1 MSKSQAFASLKYTT
15 ALAALTTATVAVA
28 NDPAPSIVAD
38 QGDAIALHGI
48 AEVSG
53 GLPMAS
59 ILPIHALAAQ
69 VTMQDET
76 KAEGRDE
83 SIVVTGRRTVDTP
96 ADEIK
101 RDADGIVDSVTAS
114 DIEKT
119 ADENLAEALDRV
131 VGVSQNG
138 FFGTAEAGY
147 VSIRGFDS
155 RYNSINIDGNPI
167 WFSSQNNRGAQ
178 IGQIPSAVVNEVS
191 VYKTPTADMDGN
203 SIGGHIAMRTL
214 RAFDGGT
221 RPYLKA
227 GVRIA
232 ANENDSRTTDRP
244 TTQIYTV
251 GKLTFGPERQFGA
264 VFGFNRQTIG
274 RFDDFGSVLTYRQ
287 RVGPDGIERDEIA
300 GNAFG
305 ESAFDRDIR
314 NTSIFGKLEARSQD
328 KFYAFLSGTLFDE
341 RRFMYLQR
349 SGFFV
354 NQGGSRTVTQ
364 TGDGTANFTNA
375 QAQIRAFDYDFLRK
389 AKVLGSGLDYRVG
402 EKASIALRANYTDY
416 SNEILTR
423 NTGGGFRV
431 ENFAGTYDI
440 TGNTPVFTVTEEER
454 YADTENWLF
463 NNIANT
469 SGSAAYFRQWDL
481 FDKVYS
487 AGATL
492 NYNDGRT
499 AEGFGGS
506 TGFKWVRLDRNF
518 DQRFDY
524 RSLPAGVTLRLNQIV
539 PADST
544 MANNSAVLN
553 TNFDAFYDFLSENG
567 TSRIDESPLADYSLR
582 EDTTAGFAT
591 LRYSS
596 PLLKVFAGM
605 RYERTSVTTQTA
617 QSVSGAILPL
627 LREKEYDNWLPNV
640 QFTLDP
646 TEHFKIRGAFTKT
659 IGRPDFVDF
668 APGITQTVNAAGV
681 EIERGSNGDLGPRES
696 TNYDLSAEFY
706 GQDVRLS
713 AAVFHKDIAGETF
726 NQVTEVFDEMGELTL
741 IRTVPLNTGSAS
753 ITGLEFSASVR
764 RFEFLPNRLKS
775 LSLAANYTIADPQWD
790 VVFTDGSTRSIEGLR
805 NHPEWQL
812 FIRGGYE
819 IGPLRAY
826 VNYTKRGRAFVGFGA
841 TPAQDVWIRPTD
853 QLDLQANLRIT
864 DGVHLTFDARNV
876 TNSYVINSTGI
887 DDALS
892 YSVGPGRSYWFGARF
907 QL

>member
-1 MSKSQAFASLKYTT
+1 MKNIMKAALLTT
-15 ALAALTTATVAVA
+15 SGALAM
-28 NDPAPSIVAD
+28 
-38 QGDAIALHGI
+38 
-48 AEVSG
+48 
-53 GLPMAS
+53 GLV
-59 ILPIHALAAQ
+59 LPERAAAAQ
-69 VTMQDET
+69 DAEPDSSQ
-76 KAEGRDE
+76 AEGRTE
-83 SIVVTGRRTVDTP
+83 TIVVTARKSVDTP
-96 ADEIK
+96 AEEIK
-101 RDADGIVDSVTAS
+101 READGIVDSVTAS
-114 DIEKT
+114 DIAKT

-178 IGQIPSAVVNEVS
+178 IGQIPTAVVNEVS
-191 VYKTPTADMDGN
+191 VYKTPTADLDGN
-203 SIGGHIAMRTL
+203 SIGGHIALRTL

-227 GVRIA
+227 GVRVGP
-232 ANENDSRTTDRP
+232 NENGSRVADGP
-244 TTQIYTV
+244 STQIYTV
-251 GKLTFGPERQFGA
+251 GKITFGSERQFGA
-264 VFGFNRQTIG
+264 VFGFNRQTIA

-287 RVGPDGIERDEIA
+287 RVGPDGVERDEIA

-314 NTSIFGKLEARSQD
+314 NTSIFGKLEVRSED
-328 KFYAFLSGTLFDE
+328 KLYAFLSGTLFDE

-349 SGFFV
+349 SGFFI
-354 NQGGSRTVTQ
+354 NQGGTRTVTQ

-375 QAQIRAFDYDFLRK
+375 QGQIREFDYDFLRK
-389 AKVLGSGLDYRVG
+389 AKVLGSGLDYRIG
-402 EKASIALRANYTDY
+402 EKASIALRANFTDY

-423 NTGGGFRV
+423 NAGGGSRV

-440 TGNTPVFTVTEEER
+440 NGNTPVFTITEEDR
-454 YADTENWLF
+454 YANTANWLF
-463 NNIANT
+463 NNVANT

-492 NYNDGRT
+492 NYNDGKT

-506 TGFKWVRLDRNF
+506 TGIKWVRLDRSFNQ
-518 DQRFDY
+518 DFDY
-524 RSLPAGVTLRLNQIV
+524 RSLPTGVTLRLNQVV
-539 PADST
+539 PPEAT
-544 MANNSAVLN
+544 MANNSAALN
-553 TNFDAFYDFLSENG
+553 TNFNAFYDFLQQNG
-567 TSRIDESPLADYSLR
+567 ASRIDETPLADYTLR
-582 EDTTAGFAT
+582 EDFTAGFAT

-596 PLLKVFAGM
+596 RLLKAFVGL
-605 RYERTSVTTQTA
+605 RYERTSVTTETA

-627 LREKEYDNWLPNV
+627 LREKEYENWLPNV

-646 TEHFKIRGAFTKT
+646 TDRFKIRGAFTKT

-706 GQDVRLS
+706 GQDVILS
-713 AAVFHKDIAGETF
+713 AAVYHKDITGETF

-741 IRTVPLNTGSAS
+741 IRTVPLNNGSAS
-753 ITGLEFSASVR
+753 VTGLELSASVR
-764 RFEFLPNRLKS
+764 RFEFLPGPLKA
-775 LSLAANYTIADPQWD
+775 LSLTTNYTIADLQWD
-790 VVFTDGSTRSIEGLR
+790 VVFTDGSTRSVSGLR
-805 NHPEWQL
+805 NHPEWQF

-826 VNYTKRGRAFVGFGA
+826 VNYTKRGRAFVEFGA
-841 TPAQDVWIRPTD
+841 TPSQDVSIRPTD
-853 QLDLQANLRIT
+853 QLDLQANLRIMK
-864 DGVHLTFDARNV
+864 DLHLTFDARNV
-876 TNSYVINSTGI
+876 TNSYVIEGTGI
-887 DDALS
+887 ADALS
-892 YSVGPGRSYWFGARF
+892 YSVGPGRSYWVGVRF